1 MQKKTY
7 NSYIRLQQERA
18 AALKKKEDTL
28 KTVLESAKKNPKFI
42 KLLIYSLNSLENFV
56 SPPNREIPINAK
68 IIIRLEGIGILRA
81 LALINITNDEVVL
94 KTGDIIWKLISVY
107 DILDYELAKYF
118 AEKNGHQAAIEILIS
133 KNKNST
139 DNESTAKCS
148 IPFIKVLNGLSQIP
162 QLMNKLLENNLTD
175 TIKLIND
182 TYIDDINILNMNSD
196 TTKKVSNLKTG
207 RDEIL
212 KKGLI
217 PSILKNLVKSAQN
230 RQIKSVINNFTTLE
244 NIARN
249 DEGKNEIKKCDGIK
263 IIAEVL
269 DIFTENDEILG
280 KGEKIYTKICTEED
294 VKKLVEN
301 LKNANKENLG
311 EIKLIMLILSNV
323 VLVEEFAKIVYENIN
338 VIIDVYNSVL
348 KNKSDNENLLLILRY
363 FMILFKRI
371 FAYYPNEY
379 YYSNNNKELISN
391 ITKSITLIP
400 ETFSCKNFNDFFSAY
415 ASLIYQNF
423 KYQIFDKEVLI
434 FILEKIIN
442 SNNNNN
448 NNENFNF
455 ASSLIFK
462 ILAELAKNDEKLLE
476 ILLKNIEFIKK
487 IIENSE
493 DKQTLFNLFSCL
505 LILIE
510 YSKDSD
516 KIKNTEFLMF
526 IFNFMKNKYYF
537 RRANLINLTILE
549 NFDEKI
555 LKEKSKEM
563 IDSIN
568 AVCVNVDE
576 NYIEDENTEKEIKI
590 KSGKLLSK
598 VITEE
603 DFKKMIDVFKTNTDK
618 FLSDINKN
626 DFKDVE
632 SNLIYFISILNIKKF
647 YEIGAKE
654 ITIILKNLLEKNIS
668 HIESFKRF
676 KQNETNPNYKNI
688 LETNNKR
695 IKLEINLLKVL
706 LENCRKNFN
715 KENKNYE
722 EILKLILMC
731 SLLDKYNEPNNLAYF
746 LEEIYNSVEFINET
760 YINESNATNNVLI
773 PNEKLLTS
781 LIKLSNKFQDEK
793 NLCEILI
800 KIFNKYVNF
809 GGEKYANSLVKGGIP
824 RNLILIMENINTY
837 EIVLNSLILLKSI
850 AFSNQENLVMLS
862 NQNIL
867 LNLFSIKEKFA
878 NYDEIT
884 NICDEISNEILKIP
898 GQEKYADNIVEENIK
913 EFNKEMKNDYEKED
927 TKKNL
932 LNCLQNINAFTLTK
946 KQVDML
952 NEKTFTENHNVLIEK
967 TAKDNT
973 LSSNLEKILT
983 NEITILKKISEN
995 DPNDEQNKNIIENLT
1010 KIIFNKSNYNEIF
1023 LQAVKILKV
1032 YINDEAL
1039 YNKYLKT
1046 VVNEKFIDNLLEVSE
1061 NFLDN
1066 PTILKEINNLLC
1078 LIAIR
1083 NPSLSDYIVSKGGLL
1098 NVLEELKENININD
1112 ENASTNKMNNLRM
1125 LKTLLNDKNN
1135 IEKFK
1140 KLKGENILLNLIKNE
1155 VKIAPKTNERIQDK
1169 TKLFKTRKLIDFKD
1183 TNEEHPDVLR
1193 KKLSNEVYIITFIL
1207 EIFNQL
1213 NSNNEYV
1220 TDEKSKEILL
1230 HNIVVLFDAYYPNKN
1245 IYFEINKFLENNNL
1259 TNLNDLMLFLKL
1271 NLSTKANYFNDEEIN
1286 ETLVKSNNKYLN
1298 DIISK
1303 DEYQTNLINT
1313 IKNNK
1318 EDDLTENEKILTYLT
1333 IISEDEKFQNTIIKK
1348 FPNEFKLF
1356 LEFFTEKNV
1365 DSENLFTVIKFLK
1378 TLIKTETIDKE
1389 TQTKILTTILNK
1401 YYELNNNNDENY
1413 DLITKELYEIFEIY
1427 GKENDLYKKFNEN
1440 QFENDLNYL
1449 INYRKNLIPD
1459 ENNQIIIPSV
1469 SMNLKS
1475 NNKNNVVSTN
1485 LTSSSI
1491 YPNQNNL
1498 LKSKNKLNK
1507 SLINVNS
1514 HYEKVD
1520 KIDEEKE
1527 KKSPELINSI
1537 IDIYSVE
1544 KNNENENDL
1553 KTQKENSENIFKIID
1568 SILEKD
1574 SKFLKDENN
1583 VEIIKYIIT
1592 YLNEDLNIPNSL
1604 KKKIYLAISNSDLF
1618 VNNEEISSMIFE
1630 AILKENNFTD
1640 ENNIKI
1646 LINLSKNP
1654 LISKKIC
1661 QENNNVLTIIKK
1673 ANPEL
1678 YSSLL
1683 KNIINNNY
1691 NIDYLIKN
1699 NPEIIEIYL
1708 KEIITKKT
1716 ITIEEIEILV
1726 KILNDSNTFNAL
1738 NEKKILNDEN
1748 TKNIIE
1754 ILKSNSEILKS
1765 NPNLNENV
1773 NNLITTLETSNKT
1786 LMEKKKLKNDE
1797 ENLQEI
1803 INEINGLY
1811 NNHIEQNNKIFKSK
1825 RPKQPFLRK
1834 LSNDI
1839 EESVNTKLNYKTNP
1853 KIAEI
1858 ANKNLIIIKNNFN
1871 DIINNP
1877 EISDE
1882 NKKRKLDLINNSLK
1896 NLKKLTSCKDNCQLI
1911 IDSGFLNFVENL
1923 YNNKNNKN
1931 LTPEQFNEIYQNTKE
1946 ILAEC
1951 SNNTNCVEEI
1961 LKNETILNEI
1971 IQEILNSYE
1980 KHDNDK
1986 NFKNNNQIF
1995 SNLCKNK
2002 NGYEKIF
2009 KKIGSDKIF
2018 NIGSA
2023 NAENPQILESI
2034 SVMLIYYISNEEKI
2048 TDENK
2053 EKILNIINKSLNLKE
2068 KNSLLMTN
2076 INNLILKIYDKN
2088 YKEIFTKIFVIE
2100 HIIDEFDSFKSDLD
2114 YLLSVLKVLII
2125 LCEDDYVNCVKTIK
2139 SGLLEKIKNQVETI
2153 NENENF
2159 EIFFNLTK
2167 LYLIIL
2173 NNDLDFVD
2181 ALVKNGIV
2189 DNIIYLLDLF
2199 NKKNSENKIMTNVIN
2214 RIFSL
2219 TKSVKMENEKNE
2231 ENSLTK
2237 STTFKTK
2244 KYGNLIKSIALKKK
2258 GSDLNLKN
2266 NLLDTPKQNKINFIN
2281 DILLN
2286 CINSLDQVTLCNV
2299 KDLTESEYYNSVI
2312 NCLKNDSNN
2321 VIFLNVCLHSLGNY
2335 FYNKTNN
2342 DKINFDELYN
2352 ILNNYQDKFY
2362 NNEDILSNINF
2373 ISGGVI
2379 NNCKIDDDKILMFYN
2394 LIIDSIKCQD
2404 FNKDLILMNLLLI
2417 KQILLNLNKN
2427 NNKLLKDDLFLEEN
2441 CKTFCDLINL
2451 YSNNNKIKI
2460 LAFSILTILCKEFNF
2475 DSKKNLVEIIKNSF
2489 DNNLDNVELK
2499 NEILNLI
2506 QNLIDSK
2513 DDSINELISNELIG
2527 SLILDLLENLNLK
2540 EILIILSLLKMK
2552 NNIESFINYNGLG
2565 LLKKILKTKNVDVEI
2580 ILNVLNICQF
2590 IIDSGEEYKKL
2601 LKQNNLVD
2609 CINEAILNC
2618 KYNKDVEYL
2627 GKKIIYILKSNK
2639 IDFDFDSY
2647 QKANKNINFNDEIV
2661 LKNFVTKV
2669 DDSQVKNYF
2678 ENIGNVNFDDD
2689 DYDNEKI
2696 ETKTIRKKVYI
2707 KRIVNKDGEVIKE
2720 EKEER
2725 YDED

>member
-1 MQKKTY
+1 M
-7 NSYIRLQQERA
+7 
-18 AALKKKEDTL
+18 
-28 KTVLESAKKNPKFI
+28 
-42 KLLIYSLNSLENFV
+42 
-56 SPPNREIPINAK
+56 
-68 IIIRLEGIGILRA
+68 
-81 LALINITNDEVVL
+81 
-94 KTGDIIWKLISVY
+94 
-107 DILDYELAKYF
+107 
-118 AEKNGHQAAIEILIS
+118 
-133 KNKNST
+133 
-139 DNESTAKCS
+139 
-148 IPFIKVLNGLSQIP
+148 
-162 QLMNKLLENNLTD
+162 
-175 TIKLIND
+175 
-182 TYIDDINILNMNSD
+182 
-196 TTKKVSNLKTG
+196 
-207 RDEIL
+207 
-212 KKGLI
+212 
-217 PSILKNLVKSAQN
+217 
-230 RQIKSVINNFTTLE
+230 
-244 NIARN
+244 
-249 DEGKNEIKKCDGIK
+249 
-263 IIAEVL
+263 
-269 DIFTENDEILG
+269 
-280 KGEKIYTKICTEED
+280 
-294 VKKLVEN
+294 
-301 LKNANKENLG
+301 
-311 EIKLIMLILSNV
+311 
-323 VLVEEFAKIVYENIN
+323 
-338 VIIDVYNSVL
+338 
-348 KNKSDNENLLLILRY
+348 
-363 FMILFKRI
+363 
-371 FAYYPNEY
+371 
-379 YYSNNNKELISN
+379 
-391 ITKSITLIP
+391 
-400 ETFSCKNFNDFFSAY
+400 
-415 ASLIYQNF
+415 
-423 KYQIFDKEVLI
+423 
-434 FILEKIIN
+434 
-442 SNNNNN
+442 
-448 NNENFNF
+448 
-455 ASSLIFK
+455 
-462 ILAELAKNDEKLLE
+462 
-476 ILLKNIEFIKK
+476 
-487 IIENSE
+487 
-493 DKQTLFNLFSCL
+493 
-505 LILIE
+505 
-510 YSKDSD
+510 
-516 KIKNTEFLMF
+516 
-526 IFNFMKNKYYF
+526 
-537 RRANLINLTILE
+537 
-549 NFDEKI
+549 
-555 LKEKSKEM
+555 
-563 IDSIN
+563 
-568 AVCVNVDE
+568 
-576 NYIEDENTEKEIKI
+576 
-590 KSGKLLSK
+590 
-598 VITEE
+598 
-603 DFKKMIDVFKTNTDK
+603 
-618 FLSDINKN
+618 
-626 DFKDVE
+626 
-632 SNLIYFISILNIKKF
+632 
-647 YEIGAKE
+647 
-654 ITIILKNLLEKNIS
+654 
-668 HIESFKRF
+668 
-676 KQNETNPNYKNI
+676 
-688 LETNNKR
+688 
-695 IKLEINLLKVL
+695 
-706 LENCRKNFN
+706 
-715 KENKNYE
+715 
-722 EILKLILMC
+722 
-731 SLLDKYNEPNNLAYF
+731 
-746 LEEIYNSVEFINET
+746 
-760 YINESNATNNVLI
+760 
-773 PNEKLLTS
+773 
-781 LIKLSNKFQDEK
+781 
-793 NLCEILI
+793 
-800 KIFNKYVNF
+800 
-809 GGEKYANSLVKGGIP
+809 
-824 RNLILIMENINTY
+824 
-837 EIVLNSLILLKSI
+837 
-850 AFSNQENLVMLS
+850 
-862 NQNIL
+862 
-867 LNLFSIKEKFA
+867 
-878 NYDEIT
+878 
-884 NICDEISNEILKIP
+884 
-898 GQEKYADNIVEENIK
+898 
-913 EFNKEMKNDYEKED
+913 
-927 TKKNL
+927 
-932 LNCLQNINAFTLTK
+932 
-946 KQVDML
+946 
-952 NEKTFTENHNVLIEK
+952 
-967 TAKDNT
+967 
-973 LSSNLEKILT
+973 
-983 NEITILKKISEN
+983 
-995 DPNDEQNKNIIENLT
+995 
-1010 KIIFNKSNYNEIF
+1010 
-1023 LQAVKILKV
+1023 
-1032 YINDEAL
+1032 
-1039 YNKYLKT
+1039 
-1046 VVNEKFIDNLLEVSE
+1046 
-1061 NFLDN
+1061 
-1066 PTILKEINNLLC
+1066 
-1078 LIAIR
+1078 
-1083 NPSLSDYIVSKGGLL
+1083 
-1098 NVLEELKENININD
+1098 
-1112 ENASTNKMNNLRM
+1112 
-1125 LKTLLNDKNN
+1125 
-1135 IEKFK
+1135 
-1140 KLKGENILLNLIKNE
+1140 
-1155 VKIAPKTNERIQDK
+1155 
-1169 TKLFKTRKLIDFKD
+1169 
-1183 TNEEHPDVLR
+1183 
-1193 KKLSNEVYIITFIL
+1193 
-1207 EIFNQL
+1207 
-1213 NSNNEYV
+1213 
-1220 TDEKSKEILL
+1220 
-1230 HNIVVLFDAYYPNKN
+1230 
-1245 IYFEINKFLENNNL
+1245 
-1259 TNLNDLMLFLKL
+1259 
-1271 NLSTKANYFNDEEIN
+1271 
-1286 ETLVKSNNKYLN
+1286 
-1298 DIISK
+1298 
-1303 DEYQTNLINT
+1303 
-1313 IKNNK
+1313 
-1318 EDDLTENEKILTYLT
+1318 
-1333 IISEDEKFQNTIIKK
+1333 
-1348 FPNEFKLF
+1348 
-1356 LEFFTEKNV
+1356 
-1365 DSENLFTVIKFLK
+1365 
-1378 TLIKTETIDKE
+1378 
-1389 TQTKILTTILNK
+1389 
-1401 YYELNNNNDENY
+1401 
-1413 DLITKELYEIFEIY
+1413 
-1427 GKENDLYKKFNEN
+1427 
-1440 QFENDLNYL
+1440 
-1449 INYRKNLIPD
+1449 
-1459 ENNQIIIPSV
+1459 
-1469 SMNLKS
+1469 
-1475 NNKNNVVSTN
+1475 
-1485 LTSSSI
+1485 
-1491 YPNQNNL
+1491 
-1498 LKSKNKLNK
+1498 
-1507 SLINVNS
+1507 
-1514 HYEKVD
+1514 
-1520 KIDEEKE
+1520 
-1527 KKSPELINSI
+1527 
-1537 IDIYSVE
+1537 
-1544 KNNENENDL
+1544 
-1553 KTQKENSENIFKIID
+1553 
-1568 SILEKD
+1568 
-1574 SKFLKDENN
+1574 
-1583 VEIIKYIIT
+1583 
-1592 YLNEDLNIPNSL
+1592 NIPNSL

-1754 ILKSNSEILKS
+1754 ILKNNSEILKS

-1786 LMEKKKLKNDE
+1786 LMEEKKLKNDE

-1853 KIAEI
+1853 KISEI

-1931 LTPEQFNEIYQNTKE
+1931 LSPEQFNEIYQNTKE

-2460 LAFSILTILCKEFNF
+2460 LAFSILAILCKEFNF